1 MTTPNA
7 RRIAADLNTDEI
19 EIAASGDRIELAGS
33 TAAIDRLLDQ
43 VQPVRRPVDCAGQT
57 QLFDPAPYTTVRQ
70 LPAVGDPQLA
80 LTSST
85 DRGAA

>member
-19 EIAASGDRIELAGS
+19 EIAASGDRVELAGT
-33 TAAIDRLLDQ
+33 TAAIDRLLDR
-43 VQPVRRPVDCAGQT
+43 VEPARRPIDCAGQT
-57 QLFDPAPYTTVRQ
+57 QLFDPAPYTTVRR
-70 LPAVGDPQLA
+70 LPAAADPQLA

>member
-57 QLFDPAPYTTVRQ
+57 QLFDPAPYTTVRP
-70 LPAVGDPQLA
+70 LPATADPQLT